1 MNILVTVAHPRE
13 KSLTFSLMH
22 ALLRGLTD
30 AGHTTEVLDLY
41 RSDFSQ
47 VLKEGDEP
55 AWNQENQTYSRKVEE
70 EMQRMNRHDALVYV
84 FPLWWWSM
92 PAMLKGY
99 IDRVWNYGYAYGP
112 SRLPHQRVLWLTIAG
127 APRERFEKRHYDRM
141 MEHYFNVGL
150 ANYVGICESQFH
162 LLVQGIDPSAEHVDH
177 LLQEAYDQGRNFDS

>member
-13 KSLTFSLMH
+13 ESLTFSLMH
-22 ALLRGLTD
+22 ALLRGLAD

-41 RSDFSQ
+41 RSNFSP
-47 VLKEGDEP
+47 VLEEVDEP
-55 AWNQENQTYSRKVEE
+55 AWNQENQTYSRKVDE

-112 SRLPHQRVLWLTIAG
+112 SRLPHQKVL
-127 APRERFEKRHYDRM
+127 
-141 MEHYFNVGL
+141 
-150 ANYVGICESQFH
+150 
-162 LLVQGIDPSAEHVDH
+162 
-177 LLQEAYDQGRNFDS
+177 